1 MSQNVEEL
9 AGGVALKKVSLYL
22 QARKAEMERNRAIVD
37 SSLAIIA
44 PLNRYQPQLEE
55 MQRQLHTHNQIAKD
69 QLSRLRFLVAA
80 QLEHKRVSA
89 LQK

>member
-22 QARKAEMERNRAIVD
+22 QARKAEMERNRAIVE

-44 PLNRYQPQLEE
+44 PLNRYQPQLAE
-55 MQRQLHTHNQIAKD
+55 MQRQLENLRAQQTRLVPY
-69 QLSRLRFLVAA
+69 QL
-80 QLEHKRVSA
+80 
-89 LQK
+89 